1 MSVYTTLCVS
11 VSPEVG
17 LYFMRFMK
25 EIREKPNKV
34 SKDSD
39 GTVTAL
45 WENRNHFDEYTSDS
59 DYNVIIGFLMN
70 LGDDKYY
77 YESYTEQCEPVMY
90 GDYVANFSTKMVFE
104 LYGEPVVLDS
114 IMSENRKSR
123 KFLNRRGRK

>member
-17 LYFMRFMK
+17 LYFLRFMK
-25 EIREKPNKV
+25 EIREKQNKV

-45 WENRNHFDEYTSDS
+45 WENRNHFDEYSPNS

-123 KFLNRRGRK
+123 KFLNRRGRR